1 MSVEGSVAAQ
11 GTLMGQIL
19 EGHMRWTCHQD
30 KSLASPVSVKPLKR
44 QQNSALQL
52 FLLDWEQGKVRS
64 RAVSNG
70 IILDGKDRQNFQH
83 SAFLFSLYRK

>member
-1 MSVEGSVAAQ
+1 
-11 GTLMGQIL
+11 
-19 EGHMRWTCHQD
+19 
-30 KSLASPVSVKPLKR
+30 VSCSKEADFEKQPPKPLKR